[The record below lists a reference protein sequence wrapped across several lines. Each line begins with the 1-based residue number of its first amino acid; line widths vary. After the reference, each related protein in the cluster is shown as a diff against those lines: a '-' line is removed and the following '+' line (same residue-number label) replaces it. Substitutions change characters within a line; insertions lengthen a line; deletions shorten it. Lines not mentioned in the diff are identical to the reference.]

1 MLRYF
6 IVSVCKGMNF
16 YANNQIKMQ
25 KYADFCIFLY
35 NYAMFPPVTFHQNK
49 LGWVSSMS
57 SVISGGENLKN
68 ITIFFVSLKNSC
80 NFDLSV

>member
-1 MLRYF
+1 M
-6 IVSVCKGMNF
+6 
-16 YANNQIKMQ
+16 QIF
-25 KYADFCIFLY
+25 ALFCTIKLCFCLSTLSY
-35 NYAMFPPVTFHQNK
+35 QQSTINYTRS
-49 LGWVSSMS
+49 LS